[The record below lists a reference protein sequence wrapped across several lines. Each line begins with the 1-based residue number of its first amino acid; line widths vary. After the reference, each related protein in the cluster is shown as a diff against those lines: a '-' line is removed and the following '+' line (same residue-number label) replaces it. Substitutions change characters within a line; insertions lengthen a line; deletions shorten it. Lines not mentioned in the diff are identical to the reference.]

1 MKTICALLAA
11 QQATAFSLNKA
22 TRQLPSLAQVGLQD
36 GTTLEE
42 FTQIQLDAHNTFRA
56 DHGAEDLTYDATLA
70 EAAQAYAEEL
80 AATDTFVH
88 SEAIGYGEN
97 LAFYSSPDAQQTID
111 TLEGSAFATE

>member
-11 QQATAFSLNKA
+11 QQATAYSLNKA

-42 FTQIQLDAHNTFRA
+42 FNQIQLDSHNAFRA

-80 AATDTFVH
+80 AATDTFVP
-88 SEAIGYGEN
+88 AV
-97 LAFYSSPDAQQTID
+97 PW
-111 TLEGSAFATE
+111 